1 MRFKRTTST
10 LKNLEQNQEISLVD
24 ILGIFQDVCNDLEEE
39 RGQTLDELQAGN
51 EKALVGK
58 LLWVGQELVSVFKAN
73 KDGVTNPAQAAK
85 LAKQESKL
93 DAEVKTLDMMKDD
106 VRRLKEQEEKLLA
119 VQNQKEELNKI
130 KHNLIRSCNQLEEEN
145 EQCETVT
152 LAELKQKK
160 ATLEKQ
166 NEELA
171 KACLQLQTKENQLY
185 LGHKSLTE
193 DLKARQN
200 QIRSLQDK
208 IDAANGQVEKNQ
220 EKIEGLIEE
229 LQVLQTRAMDMETE
243 KQALITKT
251 NHMKSAIAKI
261 DLNILA
267 DEYKQKVREYTE
279 LEQKSHAIMGEKNK
293 VEVKKEM
300 LEADLRKIKQSIAS
314 TTIEIENLEKEKK
327 NKSDELDV
335 MTLRITT
342 LDSQKKEIIEKI
354 NNLDENM
361 RTKNVEV
368 LTKRYE
374 EKAKE
379 YAELEMEE
387 AKVLSEEKTVEV
399 NIVNLKN
406 RIASIQKLIDEN
418 QVIIADLHLEKNT
431 VLEVA
436 EEAKLRKIKLEEWF
450 QGMEYQAY
458 NDETQRLNKRL
469 DVLKRAK
476 AALCNEMDKEFF
488 MVEDESKEQM
498 RVFRED
504 LEMTLKN
511 MQNEMDNLQRRYM
524 IVSKVIYSEG
534 ESLL

>member
-1 MRFKRTTST
+1 MRFKRTNST
-10 LKNLEQNQEISLVD
+10 LKNLEYNQEISLVD

-39 RGQTLDELQAGN
+39 QDQTLDELQAGN

-93 DAEVKTLDMMKDD
+93 DAEVKTLDIIKDD
-106 VRRLKEQEEKLLA
+106 VRRLQEQEEKLLA
-119 VQNQKEELNKI
+119 VQSQKEELNKI
-130 KHNLIRSCNQLEEEN
+130 KHDLIRSCNRLEEEN

-152 LAELKQKK
+152 IAELKQKNAK
-160 ATLEKQ
+160 LEKQ

-171 KACLQLQTKENQLY
+171 EECLQLQTKENQLF

-208 IDAANGQVEKNQ
+208 IDVANAQVEKNQ
-220 EKIEGLIEE
+220 EEIESLMEE
-229 LQVLQTRAMDMETE
+229 LQDMQTRAIDMETE
-243 KQALITKT
+243 KQTLITKT
-251 NHMKSAIAKI
+251 NNMKAAIEQI
-261 DLNILA
+261 NLNILV

-279 LEQKSHAIMGEKNK
+279 LEQKGNAILEEKSK

-300 LEADLRKIKQSIAS
+300 VEADLKKIKQSIAS

-335 MTLRITT
+335 MTLRIAT

-387 AKVLSEEKTVEV
+387 AKALSEEKTVEA
-399 NIVNLKN
+399 NIASLRNS
-406 RIASIQKLIDEN
+406 IASIKKSKEEN
-418 QVIIADLHLEKNT
+418 QVILTDLNLEKNAT
-431 VLEVA
+431 IESA
-436 EEAKLRKIKLEEWF
+436 EEIKRQKTKLEEWF
-450 QGMEYQAY
+450 KGMEYQAY

-498 RVFRED
+498 RVFREN

-511 MQNEMDNLQRRYM
+511 MQNELDNLQKKYM